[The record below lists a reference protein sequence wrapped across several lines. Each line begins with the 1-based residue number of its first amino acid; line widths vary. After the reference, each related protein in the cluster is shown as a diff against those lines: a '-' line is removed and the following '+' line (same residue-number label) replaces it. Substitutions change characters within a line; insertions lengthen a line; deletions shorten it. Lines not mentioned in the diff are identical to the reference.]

1 MWIYILHENYLN
13 IFKLP
18 NVTSGSYF
26 IQDIDSHYST
36 RNLVAAYIQ
45 DGKWY
50 IKSNDSVQI
59 VSGYNKIDS
68 CEISVNNSYLLRTK
82 TGDSVILYPHLPY
95 DNHYII
101 KEVDKDCTLV
111 VGTHHTCDI
120 FLNSAI
126 IGSKQMQLTYSS
138 NHWHLKNL
146 NPKIPIFVNYKRVDE
161 CTLDDYDTIYIMGFR
176 MMICGKLLYI
186 LNDSER
192 IRQIS
197 DKLHDKSSLYYAITN
212 VDTSNQVYTDF
223 YKPDDYFSKSPIFVK
238 KINTY
243 HLDIIKPKVD
253 QKVGSFSVFME
264 VIPSI
269 LMSATSIFSGLNLYK
284 EYKSGNATKES
295 MMMSILTIGI
305 LLFASIV
312 WPFISHFIEK
322 SRVFIKNKEYD
333 FKYNRYLKKVG
344 KELENEM
351 NLQKEALIFNNISLQ
366 NCQKAILE
374 KNNNLFSVNYN
385 QERFLNVRLGTGKV
399 KMDIQVD
406 FQETD
411 EIEEKSV
418 YEDQIKKLISN
429 YKYIDGAPFSFN
441 LKNSIAFINPEGN
454 FEGYLKAIILQLMC
468 FYDYYNLKIVVLT
481 SESSKLNI
489 IRNLRHCWSIDE
501 SLRYFATNLQEAEV
515 ISSNLIRIMNENE
528 ESKQKDSNVS
538 NTPKTHYL
546 IICDEVTKYRST
558 KIFERVLEAP
568 NYCGFSCLFFARK
581 INEVPNGC
589 QYFLGYTDKTAN
601 LFELEMAE
609 DSFETFTPE
618 FVDDS
623 IDFSECVRTV
633 SNIPLLNNF
642 DMSNNGQLPDKV
654 GFLEMFNVGNVDQ
667 LNVLNRWKNSQVT
680 NTLATPIGIDTTG
693 NVFQLDLHEKAHGP
707 HGLIAGMTGSGKSE
721 TIVTYILSLS
731 VNYSP
736 YEVQFV
742 LIDYKGG
749 GLAGAFENRKTG
761 LKLPHLVG
769 TITNLDKASMNRTLV
784 SIKSELQRR
793 QKVFNAAKEDLDIAT
808 IDIYKYQEL
817 VRNGSIKEPMAHLF
831 IICDEFAELKAQQ
844 PDFMDELVSAA
855 RIGRSLGIHLILAT
869 QKPSGVVDAQI
880 WANSKF
886 KICAKVQTAEDS
898 NEMIRRPDA
907 ASIKETGRFYLQV
920 GYDEIFT
927 KAQSAYTGVKYVP
940 HESAHSNNAND
951 NNSIMFVDDLG
962 NVIKSATYEEKQKVS
977 NEVDYGDELGNVT
990 KYLIECAK
998 SIGYKNQQ
1006 LWLDNVPNEL
1016 YYNDIIKKYPFQ
1028 KKPYL
1033 LSTVIGEYDDP
1044 ANQKQ
1049 GVVQLNFNET
1059 GSILAIGNVGTGKTT
1074 LLSTIIYSL
1083 IINYSTAEVNIII
1096 IDYIS
1101 GILKKYE
1108 EAPQVADVVT
1118 VSEKDKA
1125 KKMFY
1130 FLKREYERRLKVLS
1144 ESGNNFMYYINNEK
1158 PPFPTMVIFLNGYG
1172 IIHEQDYD
1180 LCDDVINVLM
1190 REGSRVGMYFVTT
1203 ATPGNNGKIEEYH
1216 PQKVVYQ
1223 IPDPS
1228 DYVDY
1233 FTNYEKGLVPA
1244 DNPGRGLVEINGTH
1258 EFQTAR
1264 LFPENED
1271 DNLRYIFDKLK
1282 ESLPKAEG
1290 MPVIPKVV
1298 TTKDVLKSKATL
1310 KDVPVGI
1317 EILSNCVCSF
1327 NFDYLV
1333 NLIMYKDPMN
1343 AKEFSNAL
1351 IKVMQTIPNLTFI
1364 WLDGLEIESD
1374 VENVKKFNE
1383 NFSAVCNSLHKTI
1396 LEKKTTGDEKS
1407 ENTIIFI
1414 ITGYSVI
1421 SKHIEEV
1428 KKENPEVKSIDDL
1441 IMASLDSNNYRFIL
1455 FDSTSLKSI
1464 DNRNWV
1470 DYFDYDRGMILA
1482 CDPEDQEL
1490 FSAPNYY
1497 GDTKFTRDVASIIDK
1512 EEIQVIKYVRR

>member
-59 VSGYNKIDS
+59 VSGYNRIDS

-101 KEVDKDCTLV
+101 KEVDKDCNIV
-111 VGTHHTCDI
+111 VGTNHSCDI

-126 IGSKQMQLTYSS
+126 IGSKQFQLTYSQA
-138 NHWHLKNL
+138 HWHFTNL
-146 NPKIPIFVNYKRVDE
+146 NPKIPVFINNKRVDN
-161 CTLDDYDTIYIMGFR
+161 CTLDDYDNIYCMGFR

-192 IRQIS
+192 IRKIS
-197 DKLHDKSSLYYAITN
+197 DKLHNKSSLYYAITN
-212 VDTSNQVYTDF
+212 VDTSNQVYNDF
-223 YKPDDYFSKSPIFVK
+223 YKPDDYFSKSPIFIK
-238 KINTY
+238 KVNTY
-243 HLDIIKPKVD
+243 KLDIIKPKVD
-253 QKVGSFSVFME
+253 QKTSSFNAFIDI
-264 VIPSI
+264 IPSI
-269 LMSATSIFSGLNLYK
+269 LMSSTSIMSGINLYK
-284 EYKSGNATKES
+284 EYKAGTATKES
-295 MMMSILTIGI
+295 MLTSLLTIGI

-344 KELENEM
+344 KDLETEM
-351 NLQKEALIFNNISLQ
+351 NTQKDALIYNNISLQ

-374 KNNNLFSVNYN
+374 KNNNLFSINYN

-399 KMDIQVD
+399 KMDIVVN
-406 FQETD
+406 FEETD
-411 EIEEKSV
+411 EIEEKSA
-418 YEDQIKKLISN
+418 YEGQIKKLISN
-429 YKYIDGAPFSFN
+429 YKYIDGAPFSFC

-454 FEGYLKAIILQLMC
+454 FENYLKAIILQLIC
-468 FYDYYNLKIVVLT
+468 FYDYYNLKIVVFT
-481 SESSKLNI
+481 SDTSKLKI
-489 IRNLRHCWSIDE
+489 IRNLKHCWSIDE
-501 SLRYFATNLQEAEV
+501 SIRYFATSLQEAEV
-515 ISSNLIRIMNENE
+515 ISSNLIRIINENQDN
-528 ESKQKDSNVS
+528 KNQDNPNNVG
-538 NTPKTHYL
+538 PKTHYL
-546 IICDEVTKYRST
+546 IICDEVTKYRSS

-601 LFELEMAE
+601 LFQLEMTE
-609 DSFETFTPE
+609 DSYDTFTPE
-618 FVDDS
+618 FVDDT
-623 IDFSECVRTV
+623 IDFSECVRTIA
-633 SNIPLLNNF
+633 NIPLLNNY
-642 DMSNNGQLPDKV
+642 DMSNNGQLPDKL

-680 NTLATPIGIDTTG
+680 NTLATPIGIDSTG
-693 NVFQLDLHEKAHGP
+693 NIFQLDLHEKAHGP

-736 YEVQFV
+736 NEVQFV

-769 TITNLDKASMNRTLV
+769 TITNLDKSSMNRTLV

-793 QKVFNAAKEDLDIAT
+793 QKVFNEAKEDLDIAT

-869 QKPSGVVDAQI
+869 QKPSGVVDEQI

-898 NEMIRRPDA
+898 NEMIKKPDA

-920 GYDEIFT
+920 GYDEIFI

-940 HESAHSNNAND
+940 YESAHSTTNNE
-951 NNSIMFVDDLG
+951 NNSVMFIDDLG
-962 NVIKSATYEEKQKVS
+962 NVIKSATYEEKTKVA
-977 NEVDYGDELGNVT
+977 NEVDLGDELGNVT

-1016 YYNDIIKKYPFQ
+1016 YYNDLIKKYPFQ
-1028 KKPYL
+1028 KKPYF
-1033 LSTVIGEYDDP
+1033 LSSVIGEYDDP

-1049 GVVQLNFNET
+1049 GVVQLNFTEGGNVLALGLT
-1059 GSILAIGNVGTGKTT
+1059 GSGKTT
-1074 LLSTIIYSL
+1074 LLATIIYSL
-1083 IINYSTAEVNIII
+1083 IINYSTEEVNIFA

-1101 GILKKYE
+1101 GSLKKFNN
-1108 EAPQVADVVT
+1108 APQVADVVT
-1118 VSEKDKA
+1118 PTEKDNS
-1125 KKMFY
+1125 KKIFY
-1130 FLKREYERRLKVLS
+1130 YLKREYERRVRELS
-1144 ESGNNFMYYINNEK
+1144 SMGTTFSSCINSGK
-1158 PPFPTMVIFLNGYG
+1158 PPFPSIVIFLNGYNV
-1172 IIHEQDYD
+1172 ISEQDYD
-1180 LCDDVINVLM
+1180 LCEEVINVLM

-1203 ATPGNNGKIEEYH
+1203 SLPGNNGKIDNYH
-1216 PQKVVYQ
+1216 PQKIVYQ
-1223 IPDPS
+1223 VNDPIE
-1228 DYVDY
+1228 YLDY
-1233 FTNYEKGLVPA
+1233 FNNYEKGLVPN
-1244 DNPGRGLVEINGTH
+1244 DNPGRGLVECNGLH
-1258 EFQTAR
+1258 EFQTSL
-1264 LFPENED
+1264 LFAENEEE
-1271 DNLRYIFDKLK
+1271 NLKYIIGKLN
-1282 ESLPKAEG
+1282 ESLKQAEG
-1290 MPVIPKVV
+1290 MPAIPKVV
-1298 TTKDVLKSKATL
+1298 TTKEVLTSKITL
-1310 KDVPVGI
+1310 DNVPVGI
-1317 EILSNCVCSF
+1317 EIISNCVSYF

-1333 NLIMYKDPMN
+1333 NFIMYKDPIN
-1343 AKEFSNAL
+1343 AREFSTAL
-1351 IKVMQTIPNLTFI
+1351 IKVMQNIPNLTFV
-1364 WLDGLEIESD
+1364 WLDGLEIETEI
-1374 VENVKKFNE
+1374 ENVKKFKE
-1383 NFSAVCNSLHKTI
+1383 NLSAVCNSLHKTI
-1396 LEKKTTGDEKS
+1396 LEKKTTGNTKS
-1407 ENTIIFI
+1407 ENTIIFV
-1414 ITGYSVI
+1414 ITGYSTI
-1421 SKHIEEV
+1421 QKHITEM
-1428 KKENPEVKSIDDL
+1428 KKENPELKSIDDL
-1441 IMASLDSNNYRFIL
+1441 IAASLDANNYKFIL
-1455 FDSTSLKSI
+1455 FDSTAVKSLDNKS
-1464 DNRNWV
+1464 WV
-1470 DYFDYDRGMILA
+1470 DYFDYDRGIILS
-1482 CDPEDQEL
+1482 CDPEEQEL
-1490 FSAPNYY
+1490 FSAPTFF
-1497 GDTKFTRDVASIIDK
+1497 GDTKFTRDVASIINK